1 MSERLTSLASGTR
14 AVPGRAAPRTGAPPG
29 GRFLES
35 FPQNTSPKKAENPF
49 KSFQKIETVRT
60 KTTEIPKSKSSFETV
75 KLFKIESKPLTI
87 RPTEAKGSQRFAQL
101 GNTRE
106 YRINRNI
113 DPLDRQI
120 PKSEVPKPQQ
130 RTEVPDVFKEA
141 FAKSSESTL
150 NPTKTKVPEALYKAF
165 EQTEKPKFEPTKL
178 EKPETRT
185 KRTQLIEALKDQKA
199 PLAEISRKTRR
210 ESIVSLMKNQQISL
224 GEALKQDIPPTTA
237 RTELIKG
244 LLENKS
250 ISLQDA
256 LKKNDPTE
264 IKKTE
269 PVNDKRKMVADL
281 LMNNG
286 ASLVEVFE
294 KAVPEKALPEIPA
307 KSPNKAR
314 RELIAGLIKDQKVSL
329 ADIVETRI
337 KNNFA
342 EVSALKQELPK
353 AELKNMILFKTVE
366 QNLEVVRKV
375 LAENKQSPEQKL
387 DQTVLTELIK
397 QPNII
402 DFQKAKELIEQKQDK
417 KTEVIKP
424 NNTPQIEAALKV
436 FQEPAR
442 INIEPE
448 KRAQA
453 VELIKEVANTK
464 EYAVNPKLQ
473 EQIKAVVKKEQERV
487 IEEYA
492 MKKTAQAMT
501 EAGIEPTIIAQR
513 LEAVVETKNLPIN
526 KEQIE
531 QMLEKAEAKML
542 EFPKLMVKD
551 GEVMKE
557 EDDENQLMLTKIQEL
572 LIELDEKTLENRFK
586 AIFAA
591 FDKSWIKAQEEGKE
605 NIDGNQLLENLVIPS
620 SKVLDSAI
628 IRPLAQTDGTL
639 IETTKDIAQMGKYDN
654 YDQARQVL
662 ANILLN
668 HLPGKATNQTTTQAL
683 SDQQVKEIF
692 YGGNLPINIGRPY
705 VINSIAA

>member
-75 KLFKIESKPLTI
+75 KLFKIESKPQTI
-87 RPTEAKGSQRFAQL
+87 RPTEAKGSQRFTQL

-141 FAKSSESTL
+141 FAKSPESTL
-150 NPTKTKVPEALYKAF
+150 NPTKTKIPEPFYKAF
-165 EQTEKPKFEPTKL
+165 E
-178 EKPETRT
+178 PEVKTR
-185 KRTQLIEALKDQKA
+185 RTQLIENLKSQKA

-329 ADIVETRI
+329 ADIVETKI

-353 AELKNMILFKTVE
+353 AELKNMISFKTVE

-387 DQTVLTELIK
+387 DQTILTEVIN

-402 DFQKAKELIEQKQDK
+402 DFQKAKDLIEQKQEK
-417 KTEVIKP
+417 QTEVIKP

-492 MKKTAQAMT
+492 MQKTAQAMT

-513 LEAVVETKNLPIN
+513 LEAVVETKNVPIN

-628 IRPLAQTDGTL
+628 IRPLDQTDGTL

-668 HLPGKATNQTTTQAL
+668 HLPGKATSQTTTQQL

-692 YGGNLPINIGRPY
+692 YGGNLPINIGKPY
-705 VINSIAA
+705 VINSVAA